1 MFKKI
6 AFSAALLGSCFI
18 ANTGVVFAGGG
29 EDKAKPTILLKDN
42 EKAAPN
48 VSTNEQKEQETESS
62 TKKFTGLRYSGYARL
77 WLLYRNMDK
86 HYNETPLDGL
96 TLPIS
101 ITQDDGANEPLM
113 LFRIEGNPSA
123 KTWFQMEWL
132 FDHRL
137 LRYTPTQSTD
147 DEAGRI
153 AKVYRIFQ
161 FKGGTY
167 TNFGNFSLTAGGGVN
182 WYKLSPFTLWNWQY
196 RDDMFERYPWEPEGS
211 DWGRYDSFYS
221 LGDIPRDQ
229 RWGNKGTQGFILEG
243 TGLPLGFDAAILYG
257 KNENSGGFGSFK
269 TSVPQNMLSG
279 RLGKRLG
286 SHKVGVNYFNQFGY
300 NNDPVLS
307 EGTIYEQ
314 PNKVFYE
321 KVLYNGELYTV
332 PLNYTSQAAVTADAR
347 INLNGVK
354 IYAEVGAGSY
364 INGYSPQAAAEAE
377 ANGFIEAETIKQ
389 YGYVHDDLFRS
400 GASPGDELRFKR
412 EWDPM
417 AFLELSFDKS
427 LTKLPIKLSGY
438 YIGKN
443 YVNPTSNVFN
453 TSIEQVKQGP
463 DQPNANNTT
472 YYDGMVTQVGQLTN
486 NRWAVMLNTHA
497 KAGPVKI
504 DLGYAA
510 AQEIENLADD
520 TRNGQRDSIRNSI
533 TFPHLA
539 NRLARSRFS
548 TFQRFSGPYNRVQS
562 LYRRTFENLAITDT
576 VVDYKKSFTSLEIQ
590 FKYKMR
596 LFQKELIMAFFTS
609 YNSVQDKNPF
619 LPVFNDDAFLRH
631 TYYEWNGFYALHKKV
646 TLLAFL
652 SLETAKGNQRTELVD
667 DNGDLITED
676 KGSVTYPSSEVQD
689 FYKPVYDPNGKPI
702 DQLGYGLGI
711 GLDYAFAKRASINWR
726 NRWYSHKDK
735 NHVKDEFRGY
745 ESYVELK
752 VFF

>member
-1 MFKKI
+1 MLKKI
-6 AFSAALLGSCFI
+6 ALSAA
-18 ANTGVVFAGGG
+18 VVSVFCSLNSTYAGG
-29 EDKAKPTILLKDN
+29 EDDKAKSTILLKN
-42 EKAAPN
+42 EVNAPN
-48 VSTNEQKEQETESS
+48 VSALAEKKEETEETS
-62 TKKFTGLRYSGYARL
+62 KKFTGLRYSGYARL
-77 WLLYRNMDK
+77 WLLYRNLDK
-86 HYNETPLDGL
+86 YYNETPLDGL

-132 FDHRL
+132 FDHRM
-137 LRYTPTQSTD
+137 LRYTPTQDTESA
-147 DEAGRI
+147 EGRL

-269 TSVPQNMLSG
+269 TSVPQNMISG

-286 SHKVGVNYFNQFGY
+286 AHKVGVNYFNQFGY
-300 NNDPVLS
+300 NNDPNSSTAL
-307 EGTIYEQ
+307 YQQ
-314 PNKVFYE
+314 PNKKFIEEV
-321 KVLYNGELYTV
+321 VVDGETYLV
-332 PLNYTSQAAVTADAR
+332 PINYTSQAAVTADAR

-354 IYAEVGAGSY
+354 IYTEVGAGSY
-364 INGYSPQAAAEAE
+364 LNGNFQTTEE
-377 ANGFIEAETIKQ
+377 GVREN
-389 YGYVHDDLFRS
+389 GYVHDDIIRK
-400 GASPGDELRFKR
+400 GATPGEEVRYKR

-427 LTKLPIKLSGY
+427 LTKLPIKLTGY

-443 YVNPTSNVFN
+443 YANPTSNVFN

-472 YYDGMVTQVGQLTN
+472 YYDGMVTQIGQITN

-497 KAGPVKI
+497 KVERLKI
-504 DLGYAA
+504 DIGYAA
-510 AQEIENLADD
+510 AQEIENLYDD
-520 TRNGQRDSIRNSI
+520 TRNGQRDSVRNSI

-576 VVDYKKSFTSLEIQ
+576 VVDYKKSFTSLELQ
-590 FKYKMR
+590 FKYKLR

-619 LPVFNDDAFLRH
+619 VPVFNDDAFLRH
-631 TYYEWNGFYALHKKV
+631 TYYEWNGFYALNSKV
-646 TLLAFL
+646 TILGFL
-652 SLETAKGNQRTELVD
+652 SLETAKGNKRTELVD
-667 DNGDLITED
+667 ENGDLITEF
-676 KGSVTYPSSEVQD
+676 KGDVTYNSGEVQD

-702 DQLGYGLGI
+702 DQIGYGYGI
-711 GLDYAFAKRASINWR
+711 GVDYSFAKRASLNWR

-735 NHVKDEFRGY
+735 NHTKDEFRGF